1 MRVFVAGGAGVLG
14 RRLVPQLVAR
24 GHQVTAT
31 TTSAAKLDLLARL
44 GADGVVMDGL
54 DAVSVG
60 EAVAKARPDAIVH
73 QMTGISLTHA
83 GKPDLK
89 HFDRWAIPTIRLRTE
104 GTDHLLAAAEATGV
118 SHFVA
123 QGYAN
128 WNGIRQGG
136 WVKTEEDP
144 LDLHEGTAAH
154 TSMAAL
160 RHVEDVVGKAG
171 GAVMRYGGFY
181 GPGATDDQVELVRKR
196 QFPLVG
202 SGAGYASWVH
212 LDDAASATVL
222 AVEQQARGV
231 FNIVDDEPAPA
242 SEWLPYLAECAG
254 AKRPM
259 RVPTWLAR
267 LLAGEVAV
275 VMMTE
280 GRGFSNAKAKRELG
294 GRPASGGRSTSG
306 RGSPSR
312 CWPTPT
318 RTRSGR
324 RSWPTRCRWR
334 PCCCWS
340 GSPRSSA
347 RSSCCGRCSPQ
358 LPGDRIGGGEIG
370 GGVPPAR
377 GAGAPPHGRGPAPVR
392 GRPQRARGT
401 RRTILRRLPGRGRR
415 RAAGA
420 AGRRRSH
427 GR

>member
-1 MRVFVAGGAGVLG
+1 MVMRVFVAGGTGVLG

-31 TTSAAKLDLLARL
+31 TTSAAKLDVLARL
-44 GADGVVMDGL
+44 GADGVVMHGL

-60 EAVAKARPDAIVH
+60 EAVAAARPDAIVH

-89 HFDRWAIPTIRLRTE
+89 RFDRWAVPTIRLRTE
-104 GTDHLLAAAEATGV
+104 GTDHLLAAAEAAGV

-128 WNGIRQGG
+128 WNGIRHGG

-144 LDLHEGTAAH
+144 LDPMTGTAAQ

-160 RHVEDVVGKAG
+160 RHVEEAVGKAG
-171 GAVMRYGGFY
+171 GAVMRYGAFY

-202 SGAGYASWVH
+202 RATGYSSWVH

-222 AVEQQARGV
+222 AVEQQARGL
-231 FNIVDDEPAPA
+231 FNVVDDEPAPA

-259 RVPTWLAR
+259 RVPVWLAR

-294 GRPASGGRSTSG
+294 WELRY
-306 RGSPSR
+306 PS
-312 CWPTPT
+312 
-318 RTRSGR
+318 
-324 RSWPTRCRWR
+324 WR
-334 PCCCWS
+334 Q
-340 GSPRSSA
+340 GFK
-347 RSSCCGRCSPQ
+347 
-358 LPGDRIGGGEIG
+358 
-370 GGVPPAR
+370 GGVA
-377 GAGAPPHGRGPAPVR
+377 
-392 GRPQRARGT
+392 
-401 RRTILRRLPGRGRR
+401 
-415 RAAGA
+415 
-420 AGRRRSH
+420 
-427 GR
+427 